1 MTIQKNGFAEKW
13 MATTI
18 SMITIVGAVF
28 GAYLF
33 LDEQYVNEDDHE
45 TQVTMYR
52 QQTEQSNIM
61 IQESLRNIETSAV
74 VERMRGALDAYCEY
88 VDTDLD
94 VMSASDALELGE
106 RIARIDGI
114 IEQQVARYKELTG
127 NDFNRGKCENG
138 KRVRL

>member
-61 IQESLRNIETSAV
+61 IQESLKNIETSAV

-88 VDTDLD
+88 VDMDLD